1 MGSNRKRLTDA
12 GIHRLT
18 GKKTRYEVWDTEP
31 GLGLRIAPSG
41 RKSFV
46 YLYRFEGRPRRMT
59 LGVYP
64 RVSLSDARAEV
75 VKAVKKLE
83 KDIDPGVEKIAARK
97 AYRDAES
104 FAELADEF
112 IRRHAIPNLK
122 SWQDV
127 QRQIEVDAIPA
138 WGKRKAKSIARRDVI
153 DLIDD
158 IMDRGAPVTANR
170 TLALLKQVFKFGV
183 QRDVLEVSPAV
194 LVDRPY
200 KEKERTVVLEEDEIG
215 IFWNGLDN
223 ANMTEDVRIA
233 LKLCL
238 VTGQRRAEVAGLSH
252 SEINGD
258 WWELPAE
265 RSKNGKAHRIFLSP
279 LAKRLIKQA
288 SGEEYLFPARKHANS
303 EETAPIIP
311 AALINAISKNRDV
324 LGSKRFTVHD
334 LRRTTATRMAQIKIS
349 RFDISRVLNHTAG
362 DVTAR
367 YDKYAYDPQKKSALL
382 KWSRRIQWILSGKES
397 GKVVSIK

>member
-1 MGSNRKRLTDA
+1 MGSSRKRLTDA
-12 GIHRLT
+12 GIRRLT
-18 GKKTRYEVWDTEP
+18 AKKVRYEVWDTEP

-46 YLYRFEGRPRRMT
+46 YLYRFEGKPRRMT
-59 LGVYP
+59 LGVFP
-64 RVSLSDARAEV
+64 RVSLADARVEV
-75 VKAVKKLE
+75 AQAVQKLE
-83 KDIDPGVEKIAARK
+83 RDIDPGTEKIAARK
-97 AYRDAES
+97 EARDAES

-112 IRRHAIPNLK
+112 IRRHAKPNLK
-122 SWQDV
+122 SWKDV
-127 QRQIEVDAIPA
+127 QRQLAVDAIPA
-138 WGKRKAKSIARRDVI
+138 WGKRKARYIARRDVI
-153 DLIDD
+153 ELIDC

-183 QRDVLEVSPAV
+183 QRDILEVSPAV
-194 LVDRPY
+194 LVDRPFR
-200 KEKERTVVLEEDEIG
+200 EKERTVVLEEDEIG
-215 IFWNGLDN
+215 TFWNGLDK

-233 LKLCL
+233 LRLCL

-252 SEINGD
+252 GEINGD

-279 LAKRLIKQA
+279 LAKRLIKEA
-288 SGEEYLFPARKHANS
+288 SGEGFLFPARKAAGS
-303 EETAPIIP
+303 GQIVPIQP
-311 AALINAISKNRDV
+311 VALINAISTNRDA

-334 LRRTTATRMAQIKIS
+334 LRRTVATRMAQIKIS
-349 RFDISRVLNHTAG
+349 RFDISRVLNHTDS

-367 YDKYAYDPQKKSALL
+367 YDKYAYDPQKKAALL
-382 KWSRRIQWILSGKES
+382 KWARRIQWILSGNES